1 MRLGQTGYGVDCV
14 LPSQRQV
21 LSLYRTVLRTARGK
35 DLQADPI
42 ANFARTEF
50 ERHRQVD
57 KKNYQLIE
65 HLMRKAKRQLAMV
78 QQKEVT
84 GVKVL

>member
-1 MRLGQTGYGVDCV
+1 MNRAPRLSG
-14 LPSQRQV
+14 LQRQV

-35 DLQADPI
+35 GLQADPI
-42 ANFARTEF
+42 ARFARTEF
-50 ERHRQVD
+50 ESVTHCRHRQVD

>member
-1 MRLGQTGYGVDCV
+1 MHKQFVTHC
-14 LPSQRQV
+14 
-21 LSLYRTVLRTARGK
+21 
-35 DLQADPI
+35 
-42 ANFARTEF
+42 
-50 ERHRQVD
+50 RHRQVD

>member
-1 MRLGQTGYGVDCV
+1 MNRAPRLSG
-14 LPSQRQV
+14 LQRQV

-35 DLQADPI
+35 GLQADPI
-42 ANFARTEF
+42 ARFARTEF